1 MGLCV
6 PRQPEQHPGGVPVTL
21 TPCRTRPVAGRE
33 GHRPRHGAGCGDKA
47 QGPGQEAQGPG
58 QAPSLSSG
66 QSSPTGSLPHCGV
79 PGRCDLRTGAVAEGP
94 SLLVP
99 DRTSSQLSCRLLA
112 TQRGFRMNW
121 QRQAH
126 SACSPRPPGGGYKCR
141 LKRSKA
147 ERWSRNREG
156 AHRCR
161 AWESG

>member
-1 MGLCV
+1 MCPDSLNN
-6 PRQPEQHPGGVPVTL
+6 TL
-21 TPCRTRPVAGRE
+21 VGSPSLSLPA
-33 GHRPRHGAGCGDKA
+33 
-47 QGPGQEAQGPG
+47 GPGQWQEGRDTDPGTEQAVGTRPRAQARRPRA
-58 QAPSLSSG
+58 QARLLRCPRGSLR
-66 QSSPTGSLPHCGV
+66 TGSLPQCGV
-79 PGRCDLRTGAVAEGP
+79 PGRCHLRTGAVAEGP

-112 TQRGFRMNW
+112 TQWGFRMNW

-126 SACSPRPPGGGYKCR
+126 STCSPRPPGGGYKCR

-147 ERWSRNREG
+147 ERWSQNGEG